1 MKLKFIKK
9 LTIVILLVATLISLC
24 TITFADSG
32 NNENENATEEAHEF
46 YSKFVESENTNEGVK
61 VTIVKS
67 DKYGD
72 FQDEYVSVDVKV
84 ENLNRYSDLEFNIEA
99 IDHEEFKTH
108 NKNQRYTIP
117 AGSNEDIS
125 FDYSFNKPTA
135 KYDPKK
141 KNVKYKKDI
150 AFARDSEH
158 ATSSYISERYIRDRE
173 RTERGELNIK
183 AKEQQETKRTIM
195 LLAIVFIVVFIVL
208 IAIYFIRRY
217 IRTHE
222 DFYNILLMIGLS
234 IIISLCTIFNRT
246 NTYAYTQQTFM
257 SNTMYSH
264 TYTCEVWHGGIAY
277 TFRYRV
283 SYKYVGEVMTYP
295 EDQDSDGDGL
305 IDNYEVY
312 FITDLNNADT
322 DGDGISDYD
331 EIYTID
337 TDPLKA
343 DTNNNGKTDGEED
356 YDKDGLTNIE
366 EKNLN
371 TFMDSTDTDSDGLTD
386 YDEVKVYHT
395 DPLNV
400 DTDGDGVSD
409 YEEVMVAKKL
419 GVSDISSIDKT
430 NTFSQELS
438 RDNFAPSL
446 YKDNIIQIKISGD
459 VYGLI
464 ENHIKVK
471 ERRNAT
477 LDNVNSILGK
487 VAYIDNDYETS
498 NINVTFDI
506 SNYSLKK
513 EALKVCTYENGKV
526 KMLDTT
532 LTENNISANINNG
545 YVFVLDIDRY
555 VDNILAYKKDN
566 YK

>member
-1 MKLKFIKK
+1 M
-9 LTIVILLVATLISLC
+9 
-24 TITFADSG
+24 
-32 NNENENATEEAHEF
+32 
-46 YSKFVESENTNEGVK
+46 
-61 VTIVKS
+61 
-67 DKYGD
+67 
-72 FQDEYVSVDVKV
+72 
-84 ENLNRYSDLEFNIEA
+84 
-99 IDHEEFKTH
+99 
-108 NKNQRYTIP
+108 
-117 AGSNEDIS
+117 
-125 FDYSFNKPTA
+125 
-135 KYDPKK
+135 
-141 KNVKYKKDI
+141 
-150 AFARDSEH
+150 
-158 ATSSYISERYIRDRE
+158 
-173 RTERGELNIK
+173 
-183 AKEQQETKRTIM
+183 
-195 LLAIVFIVVFIVL
+195 
-208 IAIYFIRRY
+208 
-217 IRTHE
+217 
-222 DFYNILLMIGLS
+222 
-234 IIISLCTIFNRT
+234 
-246 NTYAYTQQTFM
+246 
-257 SNTMYSH
+257 
-264 TYTCEVWHGGIAY
+264 
-277 TFRYRV
+277 
-283 SYKYVGEVMTYP
+283 GEVPTYP

-312 FITDLNNADT
+312 FITDLNNVDT

-337 TDPLKA
+337 TDPLKP
-343 DTNNNGKTDGEED
+343 DTDNNGKTDGEED
-356 YDKDGLTNIE
+356 YDRDGLTNIE

-371 TFMDSTDTDSDGLTD
+371 TFMHSTNTDSDGLKD

-430 NTFSQELS
+430 YTINQELP

-446 YKDNIIQIKISGD
+446 YKDNIIQMKISGD

-471 ERRNAT
+471 ERSNAT

-498 NINVTFDI
+498 NINVIFDI

-555 VDNILAYKKDN
+555 VDNVLAYKKDN